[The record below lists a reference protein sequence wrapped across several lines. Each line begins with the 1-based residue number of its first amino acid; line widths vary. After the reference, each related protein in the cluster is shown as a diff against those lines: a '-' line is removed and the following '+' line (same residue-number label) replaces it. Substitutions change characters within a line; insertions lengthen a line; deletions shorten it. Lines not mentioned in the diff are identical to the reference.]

1 MKSKVDLGVKIVYYG
16 PYCMLHELGMVVRLA
31 CAGLVTQD
39 RTNPV
44 LGLVLNGILGPPLE
58 PRLQGGEPVIIVG
71 NGELTIAAGV
81 TIGQVVAFLK
91 ESGLPEEKVVDCSV
105 ALALGIVTR
114 QYNGHLPNLPVPEI
128 PFLSLVDGAP
138 LPPECVLPGYLS
150 YPLVEAGLFSLAC
163 IVGGPLVIVGGLML
177 MIKVNNAIQEARYR
191 MNLSTGLGSHF
202 AGGYSGSETAR
213 VADSALP
220 PDSPSE
226 SPGPG
231 LAWGEPREAIVG
243 ENGETVMRFPKVV
256 IDQAAVNRTED
267 GILEREAYRQR
278 LHTKI
283 AEDRVREAVAKYK
296 TGDRG
301 PGVLST
307 TIEDTYLQRVVANAG
322 APRSTSTKTVRVV
335 NNDQRT
341 QSVHFHSGPEPKRL
355 SPVRITKIKD

>member
-1 MKSKVDLGVKIVYYG
+1 MF
-16 PYCMLHELGMVVRLA
+16 HELDMAVRLA

-256 IDQAAVNRTED
+256 IDKAAVHRAED
-267 GILEREAYRQR
+267 GELEREAYRQR
-278 LHTKI
+278 LRTGI
-283 AEDRVREAVAKYK
+283 AEDRVDEAVARYK
-296 TGDRG
+296 TGDPDPEVR
-301 PGVLST
+301 SAA
-307 TIEDTYLQRVVANAG
+307 IEAITVERLVRSAG
-322 APRSTSTKTVRVV
+322 ASRSTKNVNVV
-335 NNDQRT
+335 NDNKIGRA
-341 QSVHFHSGPEPKRL
+341 SCRENHSGPEPKRL